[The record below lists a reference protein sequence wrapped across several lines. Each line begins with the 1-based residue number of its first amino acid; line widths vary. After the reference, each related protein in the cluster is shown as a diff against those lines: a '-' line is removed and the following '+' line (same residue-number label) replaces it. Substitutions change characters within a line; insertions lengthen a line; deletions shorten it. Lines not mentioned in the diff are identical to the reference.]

1 MVESVSEKLLT
12 SILNEAV
19 ERIGKKV
26 VSGKKLTDTEITI
39 LLIDMMNR
47 RQEIMEGR
55 FNEIDKRLEDM
66 KAYID
71 GRFNDVNKRFEDVD
85 KRFNDVNRRF
95 DEMKAYIDKRF
106 EDVNR
111 RFEDVNRRFE
121 DVKHY
126 VDKRIDDL
134 GGRIDDLSNV
144 VRAMSVE
151 VSSIKTDVINLLKQK
166 LL

>member
-1 MVESVSEKLLT
+1 MSGQLVESVSEKLLT

-71 GRFNDVNKRFEDVD
+71 KRFEDVD
-85 KRFNDVNRRF
+85 KRFD
-95 DEMKAYIDKRF
+95 
-106 EDVNR
+106 
-111 RFEDVNRRFE
+111 DVNRRFE